1 MRGPGRTT
9 AAVAVTALVAGLLT
23 GALAGAPPAA
33 AETVAKT
40 ARLTDRVD
48 GMPTTD
54 VASRRIASATVRQ
67 DLTRGEVRGT
77 VVLRGR
83 PGAGSVL
90 HLAFGRWSGDTCQA
104 SVELSTP
111 TTGPLA
117 EGFRRSGATITL
129 APSSSS
135 GSWSPD
141 LDCAFAVL
149 VPEAGGTPYDALV
162 GGLREVAGKPRFTVG
177 RAELLGKKQRPV
189 GLVPRVWTRLDVP
202 VSNRGTLDASAVRIT
217 GKGRG
222 IDVRAVRL
230 GELETGDT
238 TEAEVWVRLAR
249 PLARTTAVLTVRG
262 GGASTQHRIAV
273 KRVRPPARPAAGRY
287 QARIGTNQWIRFRV
301 QRGRIIDFTAR
312 LQATCGSG
320 PGVPTHPYLDLDFAT
335 VKVPASGIV
344 QARDRRRPQEYGAG
358 LDGRL
363 VGPRLSQGHFWFA
376 ANGCRVIQSFTAR
389 RTGR

>member
-1 MRGPGRTT
+1 MRR
-9 AAVAVTALVAGLLT
+9 ARRLAVAAGMTALVAGTFAVL
-23 GALAGAPPAA
+23 PPASA
-33 AETVAKT
+33 DVVAKVG
-40 ARLTDRVD
+40 RLSDRVD

-54 VASRRIASATVRQ
+54 LPSRRLASASVRQ
-67 DLTRGEVRGT
+67 DLTKGEVSAK
-77 VVLRGR
+77 VVLRGA
-83 PGAGSVL
+83 PGASAVL
-90 HLAFGRWSGDTCQA
+90 FVGFGRWSGQTCEA

-111 TTGPLA
+111 TTGALA
-117 EGFRRSGATITL
+117 EGFRRSGRTFTL
-129 APSSSS
+129 APSSAS
-135 GSWSPD
+135 GGWSPD
-141 LDCAFAVL
+141 LDCAFVAL

-162 GGLREVAGKPRFTVG
+162 GGLREVAGKPRFAFG

-202 VSNRGTLDASAVRIT
+202 VSNRGTLDASAIRIT

-249 PLARTTAVLTVRG
+249 PLARTAAVLTVRG

-320 PGVPTHPYLDLDFAT
+320 PGVPTHPYLDLDF
-335 VKVPASGIV
+335 VDVQVPASGIV

-363 VGPRLSQGHFWFA
+363 IGPRLSQGHFWFA
-376 ANGCRVIQSFTAR
+376 ANGCRVIQSFTAK
-389 RTGR
+389 RTGS